1 MMQGYMYTSA
11 KCNQVCGLKLM
22 GEKLV
27 ILYGSSWKVEGS
39 VIDALC
45 EYKGGRDGGCKHIA
59 ASMYSLDELLNQDG
73 SKSVTSGPCL
83 WMPKPQS
90 SSEPCSVDHLEIIKI
105 KPPSA
110 KQRKRKYSWLQNID
124 FDPRSPKHQKVS
136 TTKKSNILGP
146 TSVLHSFFSS
156 TTLSERCPGALRLRW
171 SRWTYTDKSINI

>member
-1 MMQGYMYTSA
+1 M
-11 KCNQVCGLKLM
+11 
-22 GEKLV
+22 
-27 ILYGSSWKVEGS
+27 
-39 VIDALC
+39 IDAFC
-45 EYKGGRDGGCKHIA
+45 EWKGERDRGCKHTA

-83 WMPKPQS
+83 WMPKSQS

-136 TTKKSNILGP
+136 TTKKEDFTKSL
-146 TSVLHSFFSS
+146 TAASS
-156 TTLSERCPGALRLRW
+156 TT
-171 SRWTYTDKSINI
+171 

>member
-1 MMQGYMYTSA
+1 MIVA
-11 KCNQVCGLKLM
+11 F
-22 GEKLV
+22 
-27 ILYGSSWKVEGS
+27 
-39 VIDALC
+39 C
-45 EYKGGRDGGCKHIA
+45 ECKGGRDGGCKHIA

-136 TTKKSNILGP
+136 TTKKSILP
-146 TSVLHSFFSS
+146 RLSLLLLIVSPATMRHHHLNLLYCHFYRSS
-156 TTLSERCPGALRLRW
+156 
-171 SRWTYTDKSINI
+171 I